1 MIKIANNLQ
10 ALVKASNEGDSNI
23 MRDLGLL
30 GLGGAGIGGLTL
42 AANKH
47 RKHWMKNLDGSYT
60 RRMSTL
66 ADRPSPQN
74 PFGRPTNY
82 TADGRP
88 IYSGQDFNPFEA
100 HGSAYDSWQKLQ
112 KQMALERKVQGRINP
127 ATLQKA
133 REAMSEIKR
142 LNTTYGLANEYGV
155 PTAKLN
161 LDTPTDAVRPIAPP
175 SQQRIRI
182 DEAAL
187 RNASSTP
194 GQERIRI
201 DEAALRGP
209 KPPTSVFTDP
219 DLFSNIFKRLRRFG
233 R

>member
-10 ALVKASNEGDSNI
+10 TLVKASNEGDSNI

-47 RKHWMKNLDGSYT
+47 RKHWIKNLDGSYT

-88 IYSGQDFNPFEA
+88 IYIDEA
-100 HGSAYDSWQKLQ
+100 
-112 KQMALERKVQGRINP
+112 ALR
-127 ATLQKA
+127 
-133 REAMSEIKR
+133 
-142 LNTTYGLANEYGV
+142 
-155 PTAKLN
+155 
-161 LDTPTDAVRPIAPP
+161 DAPP
-175 SQQRIRI
+175 TPGQQRIRI
-182 DEAAL
+182 DEA
-187 RNASSTP
+187 
-194 GQERIRI
+194 E
-201 DEAALRGP
+201 LRGP

-219 DLFSNIFKRLRRFG
+219 DLFSNILKRIIRR